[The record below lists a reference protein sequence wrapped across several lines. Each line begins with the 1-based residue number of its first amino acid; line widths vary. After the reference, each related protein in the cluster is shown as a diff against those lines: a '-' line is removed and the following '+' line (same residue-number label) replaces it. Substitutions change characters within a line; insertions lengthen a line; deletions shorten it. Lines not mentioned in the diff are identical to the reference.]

1 MTYRFECPRGHR
13 LEAEEVQ
20 AGKASR
26 CPACGE
32 SLIVPGPDGSLV
44 SEEQTLAEEAAEA
57 SGEALEALTVP
68 CPKGH
73 PLHALRWQLDKPVVC
88 PVCETLFELREKD
101 SLEARRRLAIE
112 REARQKRIERQ
123 WLQLGI
129 AGALLLGAVVGGLII
144 WANA

>member
-13 LEAEEVQ
+13 LEAEETQ

-57 SGEALEALTVP
+57 SGEAVESLTVP

-73 PLHALRWQLDKPVVC
+73 LLHALRWQLDRPVVC

-101 SLEARRRLAIE
+101 SLEARRRLTIE

-129 AGALLLGAVVGGLII
+129 AGALLLGVIVGGLII

>member
-13 LEAEEVQ
+13 LEAEEAQ

-57 SGEALEALTVP
+57 SGEAVETLTVP

>member
-13 LEAEEVQ
+13 LEAEEAQ

-32 SLIVPGPDGSLV
+32 SLLVPGPDGSIV

-57 SGEALEALTVP
+57 AGEPETTLTIP

-73 PLHALRWQLDKPVVC
+73 VLHAPRWQLGKPVVC

-101 SLEARRRLAIE
+101 SLEARRKAAID
-112 REARQKRIERQ
+112 REERQKRLERQ

-129 AGALLLGAVVGGLII
+129 AGALLLGALVGGLII

>member
-13 LEAEEVQ
+13 LEAEEAQ

-57 SGEALEALTVP
+57 SGEPVETLTVP

-101 SLEARRRLAIE
+101 SLEARRRLAID
-112 REARQKRIERQ
+112 REARQKLGERV
-123 WLQLGI
+123 
-129 AGALLLGAVVGGLII
+129 GAA
-144 WANA
+144 ASEE

>member
-13 LEAEEVQ
+13 LEAEEAQ

-57 SGEALEALTVP
+57 SGDSGEGLTIP

-73 PLHALRWQLDKPVVC
+73 PLHASRWQLDKPVVC

-129 AGALLLGAVVGGLII
+129 VGALLLGAVVGGLII

>member
-13 LEAEEVQ
+13 LEAEEAQ

-32 SLIVPGPDGSLV
+32 SLIVPGPDGSIV

-57 SGEALEALTVP
+57 AGESAETLTVP

-73 PLHALRWQLDKPVVC
+73 ALHAPRWQLDKAVVC

-101 SLEARRRLAIE
+101 SLEARRRTAIE

-129 AGALLLGAVVGGLII
+129 AGALLLGAIVGGLII